1 MSLRICQIK
10 ALARLS
16 VLELYRRKDLIVVF
30 VLCAVILL
38 PLMVFTPLYLNLLLG
53 SSLATCTSIGM

>member
-1 MSLRICQIK
+1 MSVGTRQLG

-30 VLCAVILL
+30 LLSAVILL
-38 PLMVFTPLYLNLLLG
+38 PLAFFAPFGM
-53 SSLATCTSIGM
+53 SISK